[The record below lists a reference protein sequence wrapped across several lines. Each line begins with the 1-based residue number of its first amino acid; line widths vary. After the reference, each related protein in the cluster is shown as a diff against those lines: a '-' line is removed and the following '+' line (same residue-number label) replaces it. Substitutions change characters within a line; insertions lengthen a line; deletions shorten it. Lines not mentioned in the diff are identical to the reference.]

1 MSKSF
6 KEVVR
11 KGVAPKL
18 TFGTNP
24 LDPWSVKSNIAEG
37 RKSILSQYILS
48 LGVDPSALSNDTLIS
63 YAKSNEFAKWN
74 QDRKLGMSESVNDFR
89 DTITV
94 NIPLLIR
101 LLELAREDVK
111 TDVELHNIV
120 ERMINLRRTVP
131 LTMKHYRQIAGKAT
145 RRVVREEKEVEDDNE
160 VKVFDYQTKYFHI
173 CPMATDLYTNIE
185 NKVNIDSYDLIEG
198 MAKLQDVIFFI
209 EKHLTEK
216 KGSPK
221 EDDLGYLLIAQNVKD
236 QLDRMVKM
244 VNPDMRLQHGYLQG
258 HVEKIKELLDY
269 DNRKDEMNESVE
281 IDETASA
288 GLKAKSSKS
297 GVSIGT
303 LRKVYNRGMAAW
315 KSGHRPGTTPQQWG
329 MARVN
334 SYIGKGKGT
343 YHGADKDLREETDVV
358 KTLEKSLSKPTGY
371 DAIDQMMTTIAKES
385 GITPKELHDKFVK
398 KHDKT
403 PDAYAKSV
411 KESMTNFY
419 EGDTSKLA
427 RVPKDKATGLP
438 KKYVA
443 GLSTSTAKA
452 RAAHF
457 SRTKKKSDS
466 DPSAYEPAPGDATAK
481 TKPSKHTQKYHAMF
495 GEDMDEELYEACWDG
510 YKQVGLKKKSK
521 KMVPNCVPESTETL
535 TKHVSGTDRKRDA
548 LAARTKAHKEI
559 KTPPGSMSETARIVK
574 ELYKK
579 KVMEDM
585 YDWEKED
592 KSIQT
597 YGKKPKYEK
606 TDDEENNGENKPT
619 ARAIMTGGTT
629 MTGKTRDIV
638 EIDPMM
644 RNRPGQPDVTKKK
657 DDKKKE
663 TKTDK

>member
-11 KGVAPKL
+11 KGVAPNL

-24 LDPWSVKSNIAEG
+24 LDPWSAKSNIAEG

-48 LGVDPSALSNDTLIS
+48 LGIDPSALSNDTLIS
-63 YAKSNEFAKWN
+63 YAKSNEFLKWN
-74 QDRKLGMSESVNDFR
+74 SDRKLATESVNDIR
-89 DTITV
+89 DTVTV

-111 TDVELHNIV
+111 TDVELHRIV

-131 LTMKHYRQIAGKAT
+131 LTMKHYRQIAGKST
-145 RRVVREEKEVEDDNE
+145 RRIVREEKEVEDDNE

-173 CPMATDLYTNIE
+173 CPMATELYTDIE
-185 NKVNIDSYDLIEG
+185 NKVNIDSYELIEG

-236 QLDRMVKM
+236 QLDRMVQM

-258 HVEKIKELLDY
+258 HIEKIKELLDY
-269 DNRKDEMNESVE
+269 DNRKDEMNESVD

-315 KSGHRPGTTPQQWG
+315 KSGHRPGTTPQQWA

-343 YHGADKDLREETDVV
+343 YHGADKDL
-358 KTLEKSLSKPTGY
+358 
-371 DAIDQMMTTIAKES
+371 
-385 GITPKELHDKFVK
+385 H
-398 KHDKT
+398 
-403 PDAYAKSV
+403 
-411 KESMTNFY
+411 
-419 EGDTSKLA
+419 EGDTSELA
-427 RVPKDKATGLP
+427 RVSKDKATGLP

-443 GLSTSTAKA
+443 GLSASTAKA

-457 SRTKKKSDS
+457 STTKKKSDS
-466 DPSAYEPAPGDATAK
+466 DPSAYKPAPGDATAK

-510 YKQVGLKKKSK
+510 YKQVGLKKKNK

-548 LAARTKAHKEI
+548 LVSRAKAHKEI
-559 KTPPGSMSETARIVK
+559 KTPPGSMSESARIIK

-585 YDWEKED
+585 NDWEKED

-606 TDDEENNGENKPT
+606 TDDKENNGENKPT
-619 ARAIMTGGTT
+619 ARAIMTGGKTL
-629 MTGKTRDIV
+629 TGKDRDVV

>member
-11 KGVAPKL
+11 KGVAPEL

-24 LDPWSVKSNIAEG
+24 MNPWAAKSNIAEG
-37 RKSILSQYILS
+37 RKTILSRYILS
-48 LGVDPSALSNDTLIS
+48 LGIDPSALSNDTLIS
-63 YAKSNEFAKWN
+63 YAKSNEFIKWN
-74 QDRKLGMSESVNDFR
+74 SDRKLGMSESVNDVR
-89 DTITV
+89 DTVTV

-173 CPMATDLYTNIE
+173 CAMATELYTDIE

-209 EKHLTEK
+209 EKHLKEK

-221 EDDLGYLLIAQNVKD
+221 EDDLGYLLIAQNIKD
-236 QLDRMVKM
+236 QLDRMIQM

-258 HVEKIKELLDY
+258 HIETIKKLLDY
-269 DNRKDEMNESVE
+269 DNRKAEMNEE
-281 IDETASA
+281 
-288 GLKAKSSKS
+288 
-297 GVSIGT
+297 
-303 LRKVYNRGMAAW
+303 
-315 KSGHRPGTTPQQWG
+315 
-329 MARVN
+329 
-334 SYIGKGKGT
+334 
-343 YHGADKDLREETDVV
+343 
-358 KTLEKSLSKPTGY
+358 
-371 DAIDQMMTTIAKES
+371 
-385 GITPKELHDKFVK
+385 
-398 KHDKT
+398 
-403 PDAYAKSV
+403 
-411 KESMTNFY
+411 
-419 EGDTSKLA
+419 
-427 RVPKDKATGLP
+427 
-438 KKYVA
+438 
-443 GLSTSTAKA
+443 
-452 RAAHF
+452 
-457 SRTKKKSDS
+457 S
-466 DPSAYEPAPGDATAK
+466 DP
-481 TKPSKHTQKYHAMF
+481 
-495 GEDMDEELYEACWDG
+495 CWTG
-510 YKQVGLKKKSK
+510 YKQIGMKKKNGRQ
-521 KMVPNCVPESTETL
+521 VPNCVPSKSVTEGGEKYKIKSIGSDVDKGSGVRRDYYISPSTGKKVYKSGVNMGDHENPNSGQVKPKVKEYKESYETL
-535 TKHVSGTDRKRDA
+535 TKHTSGTDTKRDS
-548 LAARTKAHKEI
+548 LVARAKAHKEI
-559 KTPPGSMSETARIVK
+559 KTPPGSMSQSAKIIK
-574 ELYKK
+574 ELFRK

-606 TDDEENNGENKPT
+606 TDDKENNGENKPT
-619 ARAIMTGGTT
+619 ARAVMSGGTT
-629 MTGKTRDIV
+629 LTGKSRDII

-663 TKTDK
+663 SKTDK